1 MVAGDPAA
9 AGPGSASART
19 IVRSAATAVLI
30 AWSLRLIG
38 LVSVLVL
45 ARMLTPQD
53 FGKATL
59 ATSVV
64 ALVDIFSA
72 LGLRQALL
80 RIRAPERAHYDT
92 AWTIQLLVLTV
103 LAVVL
108 MAIGPVAA
116 RFYEEP
122 ALAAIIAILA
132 CCFVI
137 DGLGNIGTV
146 DFERHMNFNRDLKM
160 RVSVRL
166 GSFAVTVTMAVILQ
180 NFWALVIGMVAQSAL
195 YAAASYIFHSYRPR
209 FSLAKRKEL
218 LGVSLWMFLASASQ
232 TIHSQVE
239 KLVVG
244 RIATRGVLGLYSV
257 SRDLSSIFTEE
268 IATAFNR
275 VTFVTTAQQ
284 VGPLSTD
291 AARLSS
297 LLGAY
302 ALIVAPLGFGL
313 AATAE
318 EALPILLGSQWTG
331 AAAFLAF
338 IAPGCALYAVHKL
351 VISTLQA
358 CGDARAA
365 AFLAMGGAS
374 LMVAVTATLAVAGF
388 GPSVVALG
396 GSSAAAA
403 VLVGGT
409 VLLARRAECG
419 VLPLA
424 LAVVRPF
431 AAAVFML
438 VVVRSFETG
447 DMGSFNAL
455 ALKVPA
461 GIVMFAGAVA
471 ALWLGQGRPNG
482 AEKMLLQL
490 ARQELARLRTCL
502 LA

>member
-291 AARLSS
+291 ADRCAARLWACRDGRRSPADFAWFAVDGSGS
-297 LLGAY
+297 LSRVHRAGLRALRCAQAGHLDLAGLRRRTRRRVPCDGRCEPDGRRHCNAGSCRVRAERGGARRIERRSGG
-302 ALIVAPLGFGL
+302 ACWRHGASRPPGRVRGAPTGSGGCPSVRRRRLHARGRAKFRNGGHGL
-313 AATAE
+313 LQCA
-318 EALPILLGSQWTG
+318 GSQGPSRDRDVRWGCRCLVARPRPAKWSGKDAPAACQTG
-331 AAAFLAF
+331 ACE
-338 IAPGCALYAVHKL
+338 IADLP
-351 VISTLQA
+351 A
-358 CGDARAA
+358 CLNAK
-365 AFLAMGGAS
+365 
-374 LMVAVTATLAVAGF
+374 
-388 GPSVVALG
+388 
-396 GSSAAAA
+396 
-403 VLVGGT
+403 
-409 VLLARRAECG
+409 
-419 VLPLA
+419 
-424 LAVVRPF
+424 
-431 AAAVFML
+431 
-438 VVVRSFETG
+438 TG
-447 DMGSFNAL
+447 R
-455 ALKVPA
+455 VP
-461 GIVMFAGAVA
+461 
-471 ALWLGQGRPNG
+471 
-482 AEKMLLQL
+482 
-490 ARQELARLRTCL
+490 
-502 LA
+502 